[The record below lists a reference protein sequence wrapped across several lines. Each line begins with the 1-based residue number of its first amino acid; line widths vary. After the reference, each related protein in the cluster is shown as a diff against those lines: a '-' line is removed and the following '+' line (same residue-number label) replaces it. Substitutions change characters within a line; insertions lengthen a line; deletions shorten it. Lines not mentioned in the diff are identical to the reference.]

1 MDRFI
6 PDELIERIREGVD
19 IISVVSEHLSLK
31 KTGQNYTGLC
41 PFHSEK
47 TPSFVV
53 SPTKQIFH
61 CFGCGAGGNVFH
73 FLMKYENLTFPQAV
87 RSLSERAGI
96 SIPEISKRDEKI
108 EDAKEPLYKANESAM
123 EFFSRN
129 LAEAKD
135 GERARQYLE
144 KRGIEKKTIQ
154 EFNIG
159 YSLPQWDAAYR
170 YLRQK
175 GIETAALEKTGLII
189 RKDSGDGF
197 YDRFRERLIFPIF
210 DLKKRVIGFGGR
222 VLDDS
227 LPKYINS
234 PESPIYIKGEN
245 LYCLEKARQEIGK
258 RGYLLIVEGYLDAIM
273 TYQKGIKNAA
283 ATLGT
288 ALTPGHLRLIK
299 RFTNNIVLVFD
310 PDSAGKKA
318 AIRSATLFIESGM
331 KAKVASL
338 SEGTDPDTF
347 LRVNGVEAFVDKL
360 KNSEKL
366 LDFVI
371 RETKGKEALSSIDE
385 KVRVADEVLPLI
397 SRLPNKI
404 ERNAYVRRHAEEI
417 QLDEKDIFA
426 ELENRAQKKGFK
438 QEDRKQ
444 PLKREAA
451 SDNLQKRMVHP
462 GAKAEEMLIHLM
474 LNDESIAKRVK
485 DHLSPDD
492 FKEPLFKRV
501 AGIVYNVIES
511 GKEFNTVF
519 KTEDAEM
526 ASLFSALS
534 MRELD
539 YDDREQ
545 SFYDCVQKIKGAGI
559 KERLQ
564 VLQQRLKDAEKSGDK
579 DSRNR
584 ILEEIKA
591 LKSGIIN
598 L

>member
-1 MDRFI
+1 MERFI
-6 PDELIERIREGVD
+6 PDELIDRIREGVD
-19 IISVVSEHLSLK
+19 IVSLISEHLSLK

-53 SPTKQIFH
+53 SPAKQIFH

-73 FLMKYENLTFPQAV
+73 FLMKNENLTFPQAV
-87 RSLSERAGI
+87 RSLSERAGVK
-96 SIPEISKRDEKI
+96 IPEANKRDEKI
-108 EDAKEPLYKANESAM
+108 EDAKEPLYKANELTM
-123 EFFSRN
+123 EFFSKN
-129 LAEAKD
+129 LAEAKE
-135 GERARQYLE
+135 GEKARQYLE

-170 YLRQK
+170 HLRQN
-175 GIETAALEKTGLII
+175 GIDTAALEKAGLII

-197 YDRFRERLIFPIF
+197 YDRFRDRIIFPIF

-222 VLDDS
+222 VLDSS

-273 TYQKGIKNAA
+273 TYQKGIRNAS

-299 RFTNNIVLVFD
+299 RFTSNIVLVFD

-318 AIRSATLFIESGM
+318 AIRSASLFIENGM

-338 SEGTDPDTF
+338 TEGTDPDTF
-347 LRVNGVEAFVDKL
+347 LREKGVDAFVDKL

-385 KVRVADEVLPLI
+385 KVRVVDDVLPLI
-397 SRLPNKI
+397 NRLPNKI
-404 ERNAYVRRHAEEI
+404 ERNAYVRRLAEEL

-426 ELENRAQKKGFK
+426 ELENRLQKKGYK
-438 QEDRKQ
+438 QEDKKQ
-444 PLKREAA
+444 SLKTGTAH
-451 SDNLQKRMVHP
+451 NGLQKRMGHS

-492 FKEPLFKRV
+492 FKEPLFKRLT
-501 AGIVYNVIES
+501 GIIYSVIES
-511 GKEFNTVF
+511 GREFNTVF

-526 ASLFSALS
+526 AGLFSALS

-559 KERLQ
+559 KERMKDLQ
-564 VLQQRLKDAEKSGDK
+564 EKLRIAEKNGDK
-579 DSRNR
+579 DSSRQ
-584 ILEEIKA
+584 ILEKMKL
-591 LKSGIIN
+591 LKQ
-598 L
+598 

>member
-1 MDRFI
+1 MERFI
-6 PDELIERIREGVD
+6 PDELIDRIREGVD
-19 IISVVSEHLSLK
+19 IVSVISEQLSLK

-53 SPTKQIFH
+53 SPSKQIFH

-87 RSLSERAGI
+87 RSLSERAGVK
-96 SIPEISKRDEKI
+96 IPEVSKRDEKI
-108 EDAKEPLYKANESAM
+108 EDAKEALYKANELAM

-135 GERARQYLE
+135 GEKARHYLE

-175 GIETAALEKTGLII
+175 GIDTAALEKTGLII
-189 RKDSGDGF
+189 RKDSGEGF
-197 YDRFRERLIFPIF
+197 YDRFRDRIIFPIL

-222 VLDDS
+222 VIDDS

-273 TYQKGIKNAA
+273 AYQKGIKNVS

-299 RFTNNIVLVFD
+299 RFTSNIVLVFD

-318 AIRSATLFIESGM
+318 AIRSASLFIENMM

-338 SEGTDPDTF
+338 TEGTDPDTF
-347 LRVNGVEAFVDKL
+347 LREKGVEAFVDKL

-371 RETKGKEALSSIDE
+371 RETKGEETLSSIDE

-404 ERNAYVRRHAEEI
+404 ERNAYARRLAEEL
-417 QLDEKDIFA
+417 QLEEKDIFA
-426 ELENRAQKKGFK
+426 ELENRAQKKGYK
-438 QEDRKQ
+438 SEDRKGA
-444 PLKREAA
+444 LKEGAGH
-451 SDNLQKRMVHP
+451 SGLQKRINHQGV
-462 GAKAEEMLIHLM
+462 KAEEMLIHLM

-492 FKEPLFKRV
+492 FKEPLFKRLT
-501 AGIVYNVIES
+501 GIIYNVIES

-519 KTEDAEM
+519 KIEDAEM
-526 ASLFSALS
+526 AGLFSSLS

-545 SFYDCVQKIKGAGI
+545 SFYDCVQKIKGAGM
-559 KERLQ
+559 KERMKELQ
-564 VLQQRLKDAEKSGDK
+564 EKLRIAEKNGDK
-579 DSRNR
+579 DSSRQ
-584 ILEEIKA
+584 ILEKMKL
-591 LKSGIIN
+591 LKQ
-598 L
+598 

>member
-1 MDRFI
+1 MERFI
-6 PDELIERIREGVD
+6 PDELIDRIREGVD
-19 IISVVSEHLSLK
+19 IVSVISEQLSLK
-31 KTGQNYTGLC
+31 KTGQNFTGLC

-53 SPTKQIFH
+53 SPAKQIFH

-73 FLMKYENLTFPQAV
+73 FLMKHENLTFPQAV

-96 SIPEISKRDEKI
+96 SIPEVSKRDEKI
-108 EDAKEPLYKANESAM
+108 EDAKEPLYKVNELAM

-129 LAEAKD
+129 LAEAKE

-159 YSLPQWDAAYR
+159 YSLSQWDAGFR

-175 GIETAALEKTGLII
+175 GIDAAALEKAGLII
-189 RKDSGDGF
+189 RKESGDGF
-197 YDRFRERLIFPIF
+197 YDRFRDRIIFPIF

-222 VLDDS
+222 VIDDS

-318 AIRSATLFIESGM
+318 AIRSASLFIESGM

-347 LRVNGVEAFVDKL
+347 LREKGVEAFVDKL

-385 KVRVADEVLPLI
+385 KVKVADEVLPLI
-397 SRLPNKI
+397 NRLPNKI
-404 ERNAYVRRHAEEI
+404 ERNAYVRRLAEEL
-417 QLDEKDIFA
+417 QLEEKDIFA
-426 ELENRAQKKGFK
+426 ELENRAQKKGYK
-438 QEDRKQ
+438 SGERKE
-444 PLKREAA
+444 PLEKGTAH
-451 SDNLQKRMVHP
+451 SGLQKRINHS

-492 FKEPLFKRV
+492 FKDPLFKRV
-501 AGIVYNVIES
+501 TGIVYNVIES
-511 GKEFNTVF
+511 GKEFNAVF

-526 ASLFSALS
+526 AGLFSALS

-559 KERLQ
+559 KERMKTLQ
-564 VLQQRLKDAEKSGDK
+564 EKLRIAEKNGDT
-579 DSRNR
+579 DSINR
-584 ILEEIKA
+584 ILEEKTRL
-591 LKSGIIN
+591 LKQ
-598 L
+598 

>member
-1 MDRFI
+1 MERFI
-6 PDELIERIREGVD
+6 PDELIDRIREGVD
-19 IISVVSEHLSLK
+19 IVSVISEQLSLK
-31 KTGQNYTGLC
+31 KTGQNFTGLC

-53 SPTKQIFH
+53 SPAKQIFH

-73 FLMKYENLTFPQAV
+73 FLMKHENLTFPQAV

-96 SIPEISKRDEKI
+96 SIPEVSKRDEKI
-108 EDAKEPLYKANESAM
+108 EDAKEPLYKANELAM

-129 LAEAKD
+129 LAEAKE

-144 KRGIEKKTIQ
+144 KRGIEKKTVQ

-197 YDRFRERLIFPIF
+197 YDRFRDRIIFPIL

-234 PESPIYIKGEN
+234 PESTIYIKGEN

-273 TYQKGIKNAA
+273 TYQKGIRNAA

-288 ALTPGHLRLIK
+288 ALTQGHLRLIK

-318 AIRSATLFIESGM
+318 AIRSASLFIESGM

-347 LRVNGVEAFVDKL
+347 LREKGVEAFVDKL

-371 RETKGKEALSSIDE
+371 RETKGKEALATIDE
-385 KVRVADEVLPLI
+385 KISVVDEVLPLI

-404 ERNAYVRRHAEEI
+404 ERNAYVRRLAEEL
-417 QLDEKDIFA
+417 QLEEKDIFA
-426 ELENRAQKKGFK
+426 ELENRAQKKGYK
-438 QEDRKQ
+438 SGERKE
-444 PLKREAA
+444 PLEKGTAH
-451 SDNLQKRMVHP
+451 SGLQKRINHS

-485 DHLSPDD
+485 DQLSPDD
-492 FKEPLFKRV
+492 FKDPLFKRV
-501 AGIVYNVIES
+501 TGIVYNVIES
-511 GKEFNTVF
+511 GKEFNAVF

-526 ASLFSALS
+526 AGLFSALS

-545 SFYDCVQKIKGAGI
+545 SFYDCIQKIKGAGI
-559 KERLQ
+559 KERMKTLQ
-564 VLQQRLKDAEKSGDK
+564 EKLRIAEKNGDK
-579 DSRNR
+579 DSSRQ
-584 ILEEIKA
+584 ILEKMKL
-591 LKSGIIN
+591 LKQ
-598 L
+598 

>member
-1 MDRFI
+1 MERFI
-6 PDELIERIREGVD
+6 PDELIDRIREGAD
-19 IISVVSEHLSLK
+19 IVSVISEHLSLK

-47 TPSFVV
+47 TPSFIV

-96 SIPEISKRDEKI
+96 KIPEVNKRDEKI
-108 EDAKEPLYKANESAM
+108 EDAKEPLYKANELAM

-129 LAEAKD
+129 LAEAKE
-135 GERARQYLE
+135 GEKARQYLE
-144 KRGIEKKTIQ
+144 KRGIERKAIQ

-159 YSLPQWDAAYR
+159 YSLPQWDASYR
-170 YLRQK
+170 HLRQK
-175 GIETAALEKTGLII
+175 GIETAALEKAGLII

-197 YDRFRERLIFPIF
+197 YDRFRDRLIFPIF

-222 VLDDS
+222 VLDSS

-273 TYQKGIKNAA
+273 TYQKGIKNVS

-299 RFTNNIVLVFD
+299 RFTSNIVLAFD

-318 AIRSATLFIESGM
+318 AIRSASLFIENGM

-347 LRVNGVEAFVDKL
+347 LREKGVDAFVDKL

-371 RETKGKEALSSIDE
+371 IETKGKEALNAIDE
-385 KVRVADEVLPLI
+385 KIRVVDEVLPLI

-404 ERNAYVRRHAEEI
+404 ERNAYIRRLAEEL

-426 ELENRAQKKGFK
+426 ELENRAQKKGYKPEDKK
-438 QEDRKQ
+438 QS
-444 PLKREAA
+444 LKTGTAHSGIQR
-451 SDNLQKRMVHP
+451 RMGHS

-492 FKEPLFKRV
+492 FKEPLLKRLT
-501 AGIVYNVIES
+501 GIIYNVIES

-519 KTEDAEM
+519 KTEDADM

-559 KERLQ
+559 KERMKNLQ
-564 VLQQRLKDAEKSGDK
+564 EKLRTAEKNGDK
-579 DSRNR
+579 DSSRR
-584 ILEEIKA
+584 ILEEIKL
-591 LKSGIIN
+591 LKQ
-598 L
+598 

>member
-1 MDRFI
+1 MERFI
-6 PDELIERIREGVD
+6 PDELIDRIREGAD
-19 IISVVSEHLSLK
+19 IVSVISEHLSLK

-47 TPSFVV
+47 TPSFIV
-53 SPTKQIFH
+53 SPAKQIFH

-96 SIPEISKRDEKI
+96 KIPEVNKRDEKI
-108 EDAKEPLYKANESAM
+108 EDAKEPLYKANELAM

-129 LAEAKD
+129 LAEAKE
-135 GERARQYLE
+135 GEKARQYLE
-144 KRGIEKKTIQ
+144 KRGIERKAIQ

-159 YSLPQWDAAYR
+159 YSLPQWDASYR
-170 YLRQK
+170 HLRQK
-175 GIETAALEKTGLII
+175 GIETAALEKAGLII

-197 YDRFRERLIFPIF
+197 YDRFRDRLIFPIF

-222 VLDDS
+222 VLDSS

-273 TYQKGIKNAA
+273 TYQKGIKNVS

-299 RFTNNIVLVFD
+299 RFTSNIVLAFD

-318 AIRSATLFIESGM
+318 AIRSASLFIENGM

-347 LRVNGVEAFVDKL
+347 LREKGVDAFVDKL

-371 RETKGKEALSSIDE
+371 IETKGKEALNAIDE
-385 KVRVADEVLPLI
+385 KIRVVDEVLPLI

-404 ERNAYVRRHAEEI
+404 ERNAYIRRLAEEL

-426 ELENRAQKKGFK
+426 ELENRAQKKGYKLEDKK
-438 QEDRKQ
+438 QS
-444 PLKREAA
+444 LKTGTAHSGIQR
-451 SDNLQKRMVHP
+451 RMGHS

-492 FKEPLFKRV
+492 FKEPLLKRLT
-501 AGIVYNVIES
+501 GIIYNVIES

-559 KERLQ
+559 KEKMKNLQ
-564 VLQQRLKDAEKSGDK
+564 EKLRTAEKNGDK
-579 DSRNR
+579 DSSRR
-584 ILEEIKA
+584 ILEEIKL
-591 LKSGIIN
+591 LKQ
-598 L
+598 

>member
-1 MDRFI
+1 MERFI
-6 PDELIERIREGVD
+6 PDELIDRIREGVD
-19 IISVVSEHLSLK
+19 IVSVISEKLSLK
-31 KTGQNYTGLC
+31 KTGQNFTGLC

-53 SPTKQIFH
+53 SPAKQIFH

-73 FLMKYENLTFPQAV
+73 FLMKHENLTFPQAV

-96 SIPEISKRDEKI
+96 SIPEVSKRDEKI
-108 EDAKEPLYKANESAM
+108 EDAKEPLYKANELAM

-129 LAEAKD
+129 LAEAKE

-159 YSLPQWDAAYR
+159 YSLSQWDAAYR
-170 YLRQK
+170 HLRQK
-175 GIETAALEKTGLII
+175 GIETAALEKAGLII

-197 YDRFRERLIFPIF
+197 YDRYRARIILPIL

-222 VLDDS
+222 VVDDS

-234 PESPIYIKGEN
+234 PESTIYIKGEN

-288 ALTPGHLRLIK
+288 ALTQGHLRLIK

-318 AIRSATLFIESGM
+318 AIRSASLFIESGM

-347 LRVNGVEAFVDKL
+347 LREKGVEAFIDKL

-371 RETKGKEALSSIDE
+371 RETKGKEPLSSIDE
-385 KVRVADEVLPLI
+385 KVKVVDEVLPLI
-397 SRLPNKI
+397 NRLPNKI
-404 ERNAYVRRHAEEI
+404 ERNAYVRRLAEEL

-426 ELENRAQKKGFK
+426 ELENRAQKKGYK
-438 QEDRKQ
+438 SGEKKE
-444 PLKREAA
+444 PLKEGTAH
-451 SDNLQKRMVHP
+451 SGLQKRINHS

-492 FKEPLFKRV
+492 FKDPLFKRV
-501 AGIVYNVIES
+501 TGIVYNVIES
-511 GKEFNTVF
+511 GKEFNAVF

-526 ASLFSALS
+526 AGLFSALS

-559 KERLQ
+559 KERMKTLQ
-564 VLQQRLKDAEKSGDK
+564 EKLRIAEKNGDT
-579 DSRNR
+579 DSINR
-584 ILEEIKA
+584 ILEEKTRL
-591 LKSGIIN
+591 LKQ
-598 L
+598 

>member
-1 MDRFI
+1 MERFI
-6 PDELIERIREGVD
+6 PDELIDRIREGVD
-19 IISVVSEHLSLK
+19 IVSVISEQLSLK
-31 KTGQNYTGLC
+31 KTGQNFTGLC

-53 SPTKQIFH
+53 SPAKQIFH

-73 FLMKYENLTFPQAV
+73 FLMKHENLTFPQAV

-96 SIPEISKRDEKI
+96 SIPEVSKRDEKI
-108 EDAKEPLYKANESAM
+108 EDAKEPLYKVNELAM

-129 LAEAKD
+129 LAEAKE

-159 YSLPQWDAAYR
+159 YSLSQWDAGFR
-170 YLRQK
+170 YIRQK
-175 GIETAALEKTGLII
+175 GIDAAALEKAGLII
-189 RKDSGDGF
+189 RKESGDGF
-197 YDRFRERLIFPIF
+197 YDRFRDRIIFPIL

-222 VLDDS
+222 VIDDS

-318 AIRSATLFIESGM
+318 AIRSASLFIESGM

-347 LRVNGVEAFVDKL
+347 LREKGVEAFVDKL

-371 RETKGKEALSSIDE
+371 RETKGKEPLSSIDE
-385 KVRVADEVLPLI
+385 KVKVADEVLPLI
-397 SRLPNKI
+397 NRLPNKI
-404 ERNAYVRRHAEEI
+404 ERNAYVRRLAEEL
-417 QLDEKDIFA
+417 QLEEKDIFA
-426 ELENRAQKKGFK
+426 ELENRAQKKGYK
-438 QEDRKQ
+438 SGERKE
-444 PLKREAA
+444 PLEKGTAH
-451 SDNLQKRMVHP
+451 SGLQKRINHS

-492 FKEPLFKRV
+492 FKDPLFKRV
-501 AGIVYNVIES
+501 TGIVYNVIES
-511 GKEFNTVF
+511 GKEFNAVF

-526 ASLFSALS
+526 AGLFSALS

-559 KERLQ
+559 KERMKTLQ
-564 VLQQRLKDAEKSGDK
+564 EKLRIAEKNGDT
-579 DSRNR
+579 DSINR
-584 ILEEIKA
+584 ILEEKTRL
-591 LKSGIIN
+591 LKQ
-598 L
+598 

>member
-1 MDRFI
+1 MERFI
-6 PDELIERIREGVD
+6 PDELIDRIREGAD
-19 IISVVSEHLSLK
+19 IVSVISEHLSLK

-47 TPSFVV
+47 TPSFIV

-96 SIPEISKRDEKI
+96 KIPEVNKRDEKI
-108 EDAKEPLYKANESAM
+108 EDAKEPLYKANELAM

-129 LAEAKD
+129 LAEAKE
-135 GERARQYLE
+135 GEKARQYLE
-144 KRGIEKKTIQ
+144 KRGIERKAIQ

-159 YSLPQWDAAYR
+159 YSLPQWDASYR
-170 YLRQK
+170 HLRQK
-175 GIETAALEKTGLII
+175 GIETAALEKAGLII

-197 YDRFRERLIFPIF
+197 YDRFRDRLIFPIF

-222 VLDDS
+222 VLDSS

-273 TYQKGIKNAA
+273 TYQKGIKNVS

-299 RFTNNIVLVFD
+299 RFTSNIVLAFD

-318 AIRSATLFIESGM
+318 AIRSASLFIENGM

-347 LRVNGVEAFVDKL
+347 LREKGVDAFVDKL

-371 RETKGKEALSSIDE
+371 IETKGKEALNAIDE
-385 KVRVADEVLPLI
+385 KIRVVDEVLPLI

-404 ERNAYVRRHAEEI
+404 ERNAYIRRLAEEL

-426 ELENRAQKKGFK
+426 ELENRAQKKGYKLEDKK
-438 QEDRKQ
+438 QS
-444 PLKREAA
+444 LKTGTAHSGIQR
-451 SDNLQKRMVHP
+451 RMGHS

-492 FKEPLFKRV
+492 FKEPLLKRLT
-501 AGIVYNVIES
+501 GIIYNVIES

-559 KERLQ
+559 KEKMKNLQ
-564 VLQQRLKDAEKSGDK
+564 EKLRTAEKNGDK
-579 DSRNR
+579 DSSRR
-584 ILEEIKA
+584 ILEEIKL
-591 LKSGIIN
+591 LKQ
-598 L
+598 

>member
-1 MDRFI
+1 MERFI
-6 PDELIERIREGVD
+6 PDELIDRIRDGVD
-19 IISVVSEHLSLK
+19 IVSVISEQLSLK

-53 SPTKQIFH
+53 SPSKQIFH

-87 RSLSERAGI
+87 RSLSERAGVK
-96 SIPEISKRDEKI
+96 IPEVSKRDEKI
-108 EDAKEPLYKANESAM
+108 EDAKEALYKANELAM

-135 GERARQYLE
+135 GEKARHYLE

-170 YLRQK
+170 HLRQK
-175 GIETAALEKTGLII
+175 GIDAAALEKTGLII
-189 RKDSGDGF
+189 RKDSGEGF
-197 YDRFRERLIFPIF
+197 YDRFRDRIIFPIL

-222 VLDDS
+222 VIDDS
-227 LPKYINS
+227 LPKYVNS

-273 TYQKGIKNAA
+273 AYQKGIKNVS

-299 RFTNNIVLVFD
+299 RFTSNIVLVFD

-318 AIRSATLFIESGM
+318 AIRSALLFIENMM
-331 KAKVASL
+331 KAKVVSL
-338 SEGTDPDTF
+338 TEGTDPDTF
-347 LRVNGVEAFVDKL
+347 LREKGVEAFVDKL

-371 RETKGKEALSSIDE
+371 RETKGKETLSSIDE

-404 ERNAYVRRHAEEI
+404 ERNAYARRLAEEL

-426 ELENRAQKKGFK
+426 ELENRAQKKGYK
-438 QEDRKQ
+438 PEERKGA
-444 PLKREAA
+444 LKEGAGH
-451 SDNLQKRMVHP
+451 SSLQKRTNHQGV
-462 GAKAEEMLIHLM
+462 KAEEMLIHLM

-492 FKEPLFKRV
+492 FKEPLFKRLT
-501 AGIVYNVIES
+501 GIIYNVIES

-519 KTEDAEM
+519 KIEDAEM
-526 ASLFSALS
+526 AGLFSSLS

-545 SFYDCVQKIKGAGI
+545 SFYDCVQKIKGAGM
-559 KERLQ
+559 KERMKDLQ
-564 VLQQRLKDAEKSGDK
+564 EKLRIAEKNGDK
-579 DSRNR
+579 DSSRQ
-584 ILEEIKA
+584 ILEKMKL
-591 LKSGIIN
+591 LKQ
-598 L
+598 